1 MAREKQFS
9 LSDKAFTWLNS
20 KRAFYI
26 FGLLVLLSVGIVV
39 GIVAWNCSRCWI
51 PFGQDFTCID
61 GVLTV
66 RGAYFGFGFLVELLA
81 LGAGLFIFAKVFI
94 LQRFFKPSLVAISV
108 ALFVLLLLIVVNIV
122 TARSIPS
129 LIRDEQKIEVREFSC
144 WDLPEA
150 PATCVRFDRRCLRF
164 VAPYDFEFP
173 SLPQDLSK
181 EKNGIYASLG
191 HGHECCCSSKK
202 KKQFI
207 SAEYFPFDASVL
219 LYAIAQGKVDLQHSG
234 DTRRLWLSV
243 IQEDVLTPSP
253 IKASRNPA
261 VVRAMAHRF

>member
-1 MAREKQFS
+1 MAQKKQFS
-9 LSDKAFTWLNS
+9 LRDKAFTWLNS

-26 FGLLVLLSVGIVV
+26 IGLLALLLV
-39 GIVAWNCSRCWI
+39 GIVAWNCSQCWI
-51 PFGQDFTCID
+51 PFDQDFTCVD

-66 RGAYFGFGFLVELLA
+66 RGTYYSLGFLVELLA
-81 LGAGLFIFAKVFI
+81 LGAGIFIFARASI
-94 LQRFFKPSLVAISV
+94 LQRFFKSSLVAISG
-108 ALFVLLLLIVVNIV
+108 ALFVSLLLIVVNIV

-129 LIRDEQKIEVREFSC
+129 LIRDEQKFEVREFSC

-150 PATCVRFDRRCLRF
+150 PTACVRFDRRCLRF

-181 EKNGIYASLG
+181 EKNGIYASLN
-191 HGHECCCSSKK
+191 HVQDCCCSSKA
-202 KKQFI
+202 KKQLV
-207 SAEYFPFDASVL
+207 SAKYFPFDASVL

-243 IQEDVLTPSP
+243 I
-253 IKASRNPA
+253 
-261 VVRAMAHRF
+261 